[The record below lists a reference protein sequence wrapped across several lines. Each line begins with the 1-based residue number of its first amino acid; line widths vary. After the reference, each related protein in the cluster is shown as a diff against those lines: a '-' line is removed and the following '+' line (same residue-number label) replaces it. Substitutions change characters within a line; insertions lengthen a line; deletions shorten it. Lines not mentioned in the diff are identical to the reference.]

1 MIALSL
7 HKVAKSFPIGS
18 LFADISWE
26 IQLGQKIGFLGINGI
41 GKTSLL
47 KIMAGDL
54 EVDSG
59 TVTRARGIRIGR
71 LRQIPDRRL
80 TETLFTY
87 VAGGRADLLALKEN
101 IDEVSAKLTESPA
114 ESRLTE
120 MLGQYQH
127 DYEALGGF
135 ALEHRT
141 GLTLSG
147 LGFAKK
153 EFAKPLNTFS
163 GGERTRAELAR
174 LLLADD
180 EVILLDEPT
189 NHLDLAAIE
198 WLEEFII
205 KSPKAVIFV
214 THDRVFLNRVA
225 GFIVELSPAG
235 LEFYRGGYEKYRTER
250 QKRREKQRVLFERQQ
265 EEIKRIEDFIARNL
279 AGQKT
284 KQAQSRRTALAKLE
298 RLEKPIGDKD
308 TMNLAFETRV
318 SSYREVLKIHDYSR
332 SIHNRLLLENVSFLV
347 ERGDKIGLIGPN
359 GSGKTTLLRGI
370 LGEDEDYTGE
380 IELGRRVVPAYF
392 DQHLESI
399 IEKGMVIDQIWD
411 DHPSFKAFELRSF
424 LARFLFSGEDVFK
437 EVAKLSGGE
446 KSRLALAKLILS
458 HANFLL
464 LDEPTNHLDIPSREV
479 LEQALAEFEGTILVV
494 SHDRYFLD
502 RMVNKLLVVNNSTV
516 EMHLGNYSDYLARRA
531 KRGKA
536 VEIEDRPAKKEAG
549 EWEQL
554 RQKRRDRQKRERE
567 RQRLENEI
575 HQTEQRLQEI
585 DDLLVDET
593 VQCDWQRLAE
603 LGDEK
608 KLLTVRLEELYPRW
622 ESFAGE
628 E

>member
-26 IQLGQKIGFLGINGI
+26 IQLGQKIGFLGVNGI

-47 KIMAGDL
+47 RIMSGDL

-59 TVTRARGIRIGR
+59 TVTRARGIRVGR
-71 LRQIPDRRL
+71 LQQIPDRRL
-80 TETLFTY
+80 TETLFDY
-87 VAGGRADLLALKEN
+87 AAGGRADLITLKKN
-101 IDEVSAKLTESPA
+101 IDEVAAQLAESPA
-114 ESRLTE
+114 ESRLAE

-135 ALEHRT
+135 ELEHRA

-147 LGFAKK
+147 LGFAKA
-153 EFAKPLNTFS
+153 EYVKPLNTFS

-198 WLEEFII
+198 WLEEFIV
-205 KSPKAVIFV
+205 KSPKAVVFV

-225 GFIVELSPAG
+225 DSIVELSRAG

-250 QKRREKQRVLFERQQ
+250 GQRREKQRVLFERQRQ
-265 EEIKRIEDFIARNL
+265 EIKRIEDFIARNI

-298 RLEKPIGDKD
+298 RLEKPTGDKD
-308 TMNLAFETRV
+308 TMHLAFETRI
-318 SSYREVLKIHDYSR
+318 SSYREVLTVRDYTR
-332 SIHNRLLLENVSFLV
+332 SINQRLLLEQVSFLV
-347 ERGDKIGLIGPN
+347 ERGDKIGVIGPN

-370 LGEDEDYTGE
+370 LGEDQKYTGK
-380 IELGRRVVPAYF
+380 IELGRRVIPAYF
-392 DQHLESI
+392 DQHLASI
-399 IEKGMVIDQIWD
+399 VEQGTVIDQIWD
-411 DHPSFKAFELRSF
+411 EHPSFKAFELRSF

-437 EVAKLSGGE
+437 DVAKLSGGE
-446 KSRLALAKLILS
+446 KSRLALAKLMLS
-458 HANFLL
+458 RANFLL

-479 LEQALAEFEGTILVV
+479 LEEALAEFEGTILVV

-502 RMVNKLLVVNNSTV
+502 RIVNKLLVVDNHTV
-516 EMHLGNYSDYLARRA
+516 GLHLGNYSAYLARRA
-531 KRGKA
+531 QRESA
-536 VEIEDRPAKKEAG
+536 VDLESRPVKKEAD

-554 RQKRRDRQKRERE
+554 RQKRRDRQKHERE
-567 RQRLENEI
+567 RQRLEDEI
-575 HQTEQRLQEI
+575 HRTEERLQEI

-608 KLLTVRLEELYPRW
+608 KLLTSRLEDLYPRW